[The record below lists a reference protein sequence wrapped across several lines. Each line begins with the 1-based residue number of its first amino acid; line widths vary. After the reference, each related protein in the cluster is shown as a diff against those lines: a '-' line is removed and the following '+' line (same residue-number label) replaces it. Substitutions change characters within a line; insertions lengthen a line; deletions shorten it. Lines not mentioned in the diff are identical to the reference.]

1 MKATLFLAAAGLVAA
16 QDFTG
21 QPKCAIKC
29 LEEYVPKAGCD
40 LEDTACQC
48 DPAFQE
54 KLTPQISPCLM
65 KECEAAD
72 LPKALAAAQVA
83 CEGYASA
90 SGKSSGSETGTTA
103 PTATESESESET
115 ETETASEEETETETE
130 TASEEET
137 ETETDEMSGTVTAS
151 VDTSITGSVTLPA
164 IFSTTTDMP
173 ATPGPNNKTTTKGT
187 QTGGSGSDDEE
198 TGTGS
203 GSETSATGT
212 AVETGNGAAVTGPAF
227 GGFLAILAA
236 FFAL

>member
-72 LPKALAAAQVA
+72 LPKALAAAQAA
-83 CEGYASA
+83 CEAYASA
-90 SGKSSGSETGTTA
+90 SGKSSGSMTGTTA
-103 PTATESESESET
+103 PTATESMSET
-115 ETETASEEETETETE
+115 ETETASEEETET
-130 TASEEET
+130 
-137 ETETDEMSGTVTAS
+137 DEMSETVTAS

-187 QTGGSGSDDEE
+187 QTGGSGSDDEA

-203 GSETSATGT
+203 GSETSETGG
-212 AVETGNGAAVTGPAF
+212 AAETGNAAASVSGPAF

>member
-1 MKATLFLAAAGLVAA
+1 MKATLFLVAAGLVAA

-21 QPKCAIKC
+21 QPECALKC

-72 LPKALAAAQVA
+72 LPKALAAAQAA
-83 CEGYASA
+83 CEAFSSA
-90 SGKSSGSETGTTA
+90 AGKSGTVT
-103 PTATESESESET
+103 PTATVSATVTGSE
-115 ETETASEEETETETE
+115 AETETETE
-130 TASEEET
+130 TASDEEDNT
-137 ETETDEMSGTVTAS
+137 ETVTAS

-164 IFSTTTDMP
+164 IFSTTTDVP
-173 ATPGPNNKTTTKGT
+173 VTPGPNNRTTTRGT
-187 QTGGSGSDDEE
+187 GTSGDEE

-203 GSETSATGT
+203 GSETSETG
-212 AVETGNGAAVTGPAF
+212 AAGETGNAAAMTGPAM

>member
-21 QPKCAIKC
+21 QPKCALKC

-48 DPAFQE
+48 DPSFQE

-72 LPKALAAAQVA
+72 LPKALAAAQAA
-83 CEGYASA
+83 CEAYSSA
-90 SGKSSGSETGTTA
+90 AGKSGSVTGTVA
-103 PTATESESESET
+103 PTATASETESET
-115 ETETASEEETETETE
+115 ETASDEEDNTETV
-130 TASEEET
+130 
-137 ETETDEMSGTVTAS
+137 TVS
-151 VDTSITGSVTLPA
+151 VDTSITGSVTVPA
-164 IFSTTTDMP
+164 IFSTITDVP
-173 ATPGPNNKTTTKGT
+173 ATPGPNNKTTTKAT
-187 QTGGSGSDDEE
+187 KTGAGEE
-198 TGTGS
+198 TGTSS
-203 GSETSATGT
+203 GSETSETSA
-212 AVETGNGAAVTGPAF
+212 AASETGNAAAMTGPAF

>member
-21 QPKCAIKC
+21 QPKCALKC
-29 LEEYVPKAGCD
+29 LEEYVPKAGCK

-48 DPAFQE
+48 DPSFQE

-72 LPKALAAAQVA
+72 LPKALAAAQAA
-83 CEGYASA
+83 CEAYSSA
-90 SGKSSGSETGTTA
+90 AGKSGSA
-103 PTATESESESET
+103 TATVTPDTTVSATESET
-115 ETETASEEETETETE
+115 ETETASDEEDNTE
-130 TASEEET
+130 
-137 ETETDEMSGTVTAS
+137 TVTAS

-164 IFSTTTDMP
+164 IFSSTDVP
-173 ATPGPNNKTTTKGT
+173 VTPGPNNKTTTKGT
-187 QTGGSGSDDEE
+187 KTGASGSDE

-203 GSETSATGT
+203 GSETSETG
-212 AVETGNGAAVTGPAF
+212 AAASETGNAAAMTGPAF

>member
-21 QPKCAIKC
+21 QPKCALKC

-72 LPKALAAAQVA
+72 LPKALAAAQAA
-83 CEGYASA
+83 CEAFSSA
-90 SGKSSGSETGTTA
+90 AGKSTGTVT
-103 PTATESESESET
+103 PTATVSATEVET
-115 ETETASEEETETETE
+115 ETETASDEEDNTE
-130 TASEEET
+130 
-137 ETETDEMSGTVTAS
+137 TVTAS

-164 IFSTTTDMP
+164 IFSTTTDVP
-173 ATPGPNNKTTTKGT
+173 VTPGPNNRTTTKATGT
-187 QTGGSGSDDEE
+187 GASGSD
-198 TGTGS
+198 GTGS
-203 GSETSATGT
+203 GSETSETG
-212 AVETGNGAAVTGPAF
+212 AAASETGNAAAMTGPAM

>member
-21 QPKCAIKC
+21 QPECAIKC

-54 KLTPQISPCLM
+54 KITPQISPCLM
-65 KECEAAD
+65 KECDAAD
-72 LPKALAAAQVA
+72 LPKALAAAQAA
-83 CEGYASA
+83 CEAYASA
-90 SGKSSGSETGTTA
+90 SGKSSGSMTGTVTATA
-103 PTATESESESET
+103 PETES
-115 ETETASEEETETETE
+115 ETE

-137 ETETDEMSGTVTAS
+137 ETETDEMTGTVTAS

-173 ATPGPNNKTTTKGT
+173 ATPGPNNKTTTK
-187 QTGGSGSDDEE
+187 TGGSGSDDEE

-212 AVETGNGAAVTGPAF
+212 AAETGNAAAVTGPAF

>member
-21 QPKCAIKC
+21 QPECAIKC

-54 KLTPQISPCLM
+54 KITPQISPCLM
-65 KECEAAD
+65 KECDAAD
-72 LPKALAAAQVA
+72 LPKALAAAQAA
-83 CEGYASA
+83 CEAYASA
-90 SGKSSGSETGTTA
+90 SGKSSGSVTGTVTATA
-103 PTATESESESET
+103 PETES
-115 ETETASEEETETETE
+115 ETETE

-137 ETETDEMSGTVTAS
+137 ETETDEMTGTVTAS

-164 IFSTTTDMP
+164 IFSTTTDLP
-173 ATPGPNNKTTTKGT
+173 ATPGPSNKTTTK
-187 QTGGSGSDDEE
+187 TGGSGNDDEE

-212 AVETGNGAAVTGPAF
+212 AAETGNAAAVTGPAF

>member
-72 LPKALAAAQVA
+72 LPKALAAAQAA
-83 CEGYASA
+83 CEAYASA
-90 SGKSSGSETGTTA
+90 SGKSSGSMTGTTA
-103 PTATESESESET
+103 PTATESMSET
-115 ETETASEEETETETE
+115 ETETASEEETETETDDN
-130 TASEEET
+130 T
-137 ETETDEMSGTVTAS
+137 ETVTAS

-187 QTGGSGSDDEE
+187 QTGGSGSDDEA

-203 GSETSATGT
+203 GSETSETGG
-212 AVETGNGAAVTGPAF
+212 AAETGNAAASVSGPAF